1 MPKRPSSLPLPLPP
15 RPPGPGAVAWLVG
28 AVREAVLD
36 GRLRSGARLPSTR
49 DLARAHGVSRS
60 TVVEAYERLQ
70 SEGYAEGRPGA
81 GTFVR
86 ANLGDG
92 PPLPGPPGGPAA
104 PVRPARRLSA
114 YAGRVRPLHV
124 RDPAGPQAFRVN
136 RPDPALFPHDVWRRL
151 TGRRLRGEGRLLPDL
166 GPLGY
171 GPLREAVAEYA
182 RSSRGARCEAGQ
194 VAITSGASGALD
206 LLGRVLLDP
215 GDRVGVEDP
224 GYPGATVR
232 FRALGADVVPL
243 PVDDQ
248 GCRVPTEDG
257 LRAVFVTPGHQ
268 FPTGVTMGL
277 PRRLA
282 LLDWARASGALV
294 LEDDYD
300 SEFWYGGRPLPVL
313 QGLDRHGTVALV
325 GSFSKTVGPA
335 IRLGFVVL
343 PPDLVDPFARAAWVP
358 GGPGS
363 AVDQTVLADFLAGGH
378 YSRHLRRTRET
389 YAGRLAVLQ
398 EEVGR
403 RLGGA
408 LSLSGVEAGLQTVGW
423 LAPGLDAEAVT
434 GRAAALGVLVVPVSR
449 YAARP
454 LVRDGLRLGFASVGE
469 GQIRWGVEQLARA
482 VDGLPGAP

>member
-1 MPKRPSSLPLPLPP
+1 
-15 RPPGPGAVAWLVG
+15 
-28 AVREAVLD
+28 
-36 GRLRSGARLPSTR
+36 
-49 DLARAHGVSRS
+49 
-60 TVVEAYERLQ
+60 
-70 SEGYAEGRPGA
+70 
-81 GTFVR
+81 
-86 ANLGDG
+86 
-92 PPLPGPPGGPAA
+92 
-104 PVRPARRLSA
+104 
-114 YAGRVRPLHV
+114 
-124 RDPAGPQAFRVN
+124 
-136 RPDPALFPHDVWRRL
+136 
-151 TGRRLRGEGRLLPDL
+151 
-166 GPLGY
+166 
-171 GPLREAVAEYA
+171 
-182 RSSRGARCEAGQ
+182 

-206 LLGRVLLDP
+206 LLSRVLLDP

-300 SEFWYGGRPLPVL
+300 SEFWYGGQPLPVL